1 MTRSQVNALR
11 AQLHD
16 LEVRLAATGTSP
28 TDVHVAHDTKRL
40 ELTRLYSESIALS
53 AMRRDQ
59 EHMRAVFDR
68 HRDVEH
74 GMSRDALIAALREVD
89 APVISKEPDAV
100 LRLADTNMN
109 GLVEFDE

>member
-1 MTRSQVNALR
+1 
-11 AQLHD
+11 
-16 LEVRLAATGTSP
+16 
-28 TDVHVAHDTKRL
+28 
-40 ELTRLYSESIALS
+40 
-53 AMRRDQ
+53 
-59 EHMRAVFDR
+59 MRAVFDR

>member
-1 MTRSQVNALR
+1 M
-11 AQLHD
+11 
-16 LEVRLAATGTSP
+16 
-28 TDVHVAHDTKRL
+28 K
-40 ELTRLYSESIALS
+40 
-53 AMRRDQ
+53 
-59 EHMRAVFDR
+59 AVFGR